1 VTVSFV
7 ICLYV
12 LEHLSLNGYS
22 CNLIGVLYENVK
34 KLQICLKLEGRGER
48 KNNGHFTQRLVFIID
63 SNKSSAAIHRT
74 QCCASILML
83 STFITL
89 MTAIYIHI
97 HYIHQYKREVFLLD
111 HINNGYTNASQNY
124 FLYTFPISLP

>member
-1 VTVSFV
+1 MSVCTRASLTERIFV
-7 ICLYV
+7 QFDRGLVRKCQ
-12 LEHLSLNGYS
+12 ETS
-22 CNLIGVLYENVK
+22 NLPKIGGE
-34 KLQICLKLEGRGER
+34 GER